1 MSSVALAQLSDVE
14 ARLPSAMAIEAVR
27 ANSLLNDASA
37 VVRSYTKQSFTI
49 SQTTDKVRPIGYK
62 IKLNKKP
69 IRSVDTLALI
79 VANDGSPVPFV
90 GWWWDGSDEVW
101 LTTGDQIINLSEEML
116 FNMQHRTP
124 IIFATYTHG
133 YDAVPDDVVGVVCSI
148 VIRILTAP
156 SLGGVISEGVGEY
169 NYRLSDAAAQGVMA
183 LTEAE
188 KEILKQYRPKGKGA
202 LELRQ

>member
-1 MSSVALAQLSDVE
+1 MSSATLAQLSDVE
-14 ARLPSAMAIEAVR
+14 ARLPSSMAIEAVR
-27 ANSLLNDASA
+27 ANSLLADASA
-37 VVRSYTKQSFTI
+37 VVRSYSKQSFTI
-49 SQTTDKVRPIGYK
+49 SQTTDKVRPVGYK

-69 IRSVDTLALI
+69 VRSIISLALI
-79 VANDGSPVPFV
+79 VANGGSPVPFV

-101 LTTGDQIINLSEEML
+101 LSTGDQILNLSEEMQ
-116 FNMQHRTP
+116 FAMQHRTP
-124 IIFATYTHG
+124 IIFATYSHG
-133 YDAVPDDVVGVVCSI
+133 YDTVPDDVVGVVCSI

-188 KEILKQYRPKGKGA
+188 KEILKKYRPKSKNTI
-202 LELRQ
+202 ELRQ

>member
-14 ARLPSAMAIEAVR
+14 ARLPSSMAIEAVR

-62 IKLNKKP
+62 VKLNKKP

-79 VANDGSPVPFV
+79 VANGGDPVPFV

-124 IIFATYTHG
+124 TIFVTYTHG
-133 YDAVPDDVVGVVCSI
+133 YDTVPDDVVGVVCSI